1 MKADINEVSRLLKLV
16 DSYVLKRKEI
26 EKVYE
31 NSGILYNIFD
41 VLKLSSS
48 EVRLH
53 SSILASL
60 LGASNHGAKSAFL
73 KEFLRIP
80 ALAQN
85 EWFVDLSKVIIE
97 VEKYIGPKTETT
109 GGRIDL
115 FLTDGKK
122 SLIIENKI
130 YAYDQENQIL
140 RYHNYKPDAK
150 LIYLTLFGDK
160 PSKESLGGLSV
171 DDIICLSYKD
181 NIIPWLNRCV
191 QLASNL
197 PYVRETIN
205 QYINTLKHLTNS
217 YMTKND
223 DIINILGQPE
233 NINAAFAIRDNL
245 DATISKAINVF
256 LAELKEKVAKETPF
270 ICVTEE
276 ESDWLNQSYL
286 GFQFEH
292 RDWQYITFS
301 TEYERTYLGQMA
313 VGLLKKP
320 NCENIQNVIGAK
332 ELADRLGYTK
342 SNASWFWGYPTESF
356 AYNWYNPET
365 ISMLLDGRMVEWFVN
380 TLNLVDEQSK
390 GLDL

>member
-80 ALAQN
+80 VLAQN

-150 LIYLTLFGDK
+150 LIFQY
-160 PSKESLGGLSV
+160 
-171 DDIICLSYKD
+171 YRY
-181 NIIPWLNRCV
+181 LNRYSV
-191 QLASNL
+191 VLS
-197 PYVRETIN
+197 
-205 QYINTLKHLTNS
+205 
-217 YMTKND
+217 
-223 DIINILGQPE
+223 
-233 NINAAFAIRDNL
+233 
-245 DATISKAINVF
+245 
-256 LAELKEKVAKETPF
+256 
-270 ICVTEE
+270 
-276 ESDWLNQSYL
+276 
-286 GFQFEH
+286 
-292 RDWQYITFS
+292 
-301 TEYERTYLGQMA
+301 
-313 VGLLKKP
+313 
-320 NCENIQNVIGAK
+320 
-332 ELADRLGYTK
+332 
-342 SNASWFWGYPTESF
+342 
-356 AYNWYNPET
+356 
-365 ISMLLDGRMVEWFVN
+365 
-380 TLNLVDEQSK
+380 
-390 GLDL
+390 

>member
-80 ALAQN
+80 ELAQN

-130 YAYDQENQIL
+130 YAYDQEKQIL

-150 LIYLTLFGDK
+150 LVYLTLFPDK

-217 YMTKND
+217 YMIKND

-256 LAELKEKVAKETPF
+256 LAGLKEKVAKETPF

-276 ESDWLNQSYL
+276 ESDWLNHSGL

-292 RDWQYITFS
+292 RDWQYVTFS

-313 VGLLKKP
+313 VGLFKKP

-332 ELADRLGYTK
+332 ELADRLGYTQ
-342 SNASWFWGYPTESF
+342 SNAWWFWGYPTESF

-380 TLNLVDEQSK
+380 ALNFVDEQSK